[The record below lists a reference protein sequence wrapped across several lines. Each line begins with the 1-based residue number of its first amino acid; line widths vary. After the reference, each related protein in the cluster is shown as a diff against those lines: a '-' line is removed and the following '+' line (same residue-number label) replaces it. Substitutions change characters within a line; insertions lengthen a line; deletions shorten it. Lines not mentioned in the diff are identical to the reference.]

1 MSQNITVAD
10 DVYARLKAVAQARRL
25 SVEAWLTEFSRH
37 LSPAASAHPEELAA
51 LAAGGLPASF
61 PQPFADLIDPTLDYE
76 AIRHDLASKTFTPP
90 LSEIIIE
97 DRG

>member
-1 MSQNITVAD
+1 MSQTIIVSD
-10 DVYARLKAVAQARRL
+10 EVYDGLQAVAQARGL
-25 SVEAWLTEFSRH
+25 SVEALLAEIGRQRNT
-37 LSPAASAHPEELAA
+37 ATSAHMKELAA

-61 PQPFADLIDPTLDYE
+61 PDSFTDLIDPRLDYD
-76 AIRHDLASKTFTPP
+76 AIRRDWASKTFDPP